1 MERGRPRRPLILTD
15 EERTELENLS
25 RRTTVDYRIGLR
37 ARMILLSAD
46 GHSNIE
52 VGRRLSCSRAT
63 VEKWRKRWFEEGL
76 DGVSDAPR
84 SGGPRSITDEHVEE
98 VIGLTL
104 ESKPKGATH
113 WSTRSM
119 AEKTGLSKDSIA
131 RIWRAFGLKP
141 HRSETFQ
148 LSSDPFFVDKVRD
161 VVGLY
166 MNPPANAVVLSA
178 DEKSQIQALNRTQ
191 PLLPM
196 RPGQLERRTPEY
208 QRNGTTTLFAA
219 LNVATGN
226 VLGKCYPR
234 HRAVEFVKF
243 LRLIDRSVPKHLDVH
258 LIVDNYGTH
267 KGATAKAFLAKRPR
281 FHLHFTPTHASWLN
295 QVETFFSILTRR
307 QLQRSSH
314 HTVRQ
319 LQGAIYEFL
328 EVHNDD
334 PRPFV
339 WTKSADEILNDL
351 ARYCG
356 DVLDTH
362 GPSGNSTRTPATGD

>member
-1 MERGRPRRPLILTD
+1 M
-15 EERTELENLS
+15 
-25 RRTTVDYRIGLR
+25 
-37 ARMILLSAD
+37 AD
-46 GHSNIE
+46 
-52 VGRRLSCSRAT
+52 R
-63 VEKWRKRWFEEGL
+63 
-76 DGVSDAPR
+76 
-84 SGGPRSITDEHVEE
+84 
-98 VIGLTL
+98 
-104 ESKPKGATH
+104 
-113 WSTRSM
+113 
-119 AEKTGLSKDSIA
+119 TGLSKDSIA
-131 RIWRAFGLKP
+131 RIWRTFGLKP

-148 LSSDPFFVDKVRD
+148 LSTDPFFVDKVRD

-166 MNPPANAVVLSA
+166 MNPPTNAVVLSA

-226 VLGKCYPR
+226 VLGKCFPR

-258 LIVDNYGTH
+258 LIVDNYATH
-267 KGATAKAFLAKRPR
+267 KGAPAKAFLAKRPR

-295 QVETFFSILTRR
+295 QVETFFSILTSR

-319 LQGAIYEFL
+319 LEGAIYEFL

-334 PRPFV
+334 PKPFV

-356 DVLDTH
+356 DVLDAH
-362 GPSGNSTRTPATGD
+362 GPSGNSTRTLATGD